1 VANRVFI
8 IPVMICNTKL
18 TTLATAAMILGVLVL
33 TTPSAAAVNPQP
45 GPSKRHAAEK
55 RAEKRARRFGQKLQT
70 LTELKKT
77 FTQIKKKSPPAKLVL
92 TEKVPVRLVRIK
104 SLIDQGQMMMR
115 AVPASLP
122 VRGRISSLFG
132 PRRHPRSQDFR
143 LHAGIDIVARFGS
156 PVVATA
162 DGRVVFSGERQGY
175 GKVVVLDH
183 GFGYQTVY
191 AHNSR
196 LSVPIGTRVARG
208 QVIAHVGKSGHTTGT
223 HLHYEVRKNG
233 APIDPRPYLKKQMP
247 PSS

>member
-1 VANRVFI
+1 
-8 IPVMICNTKL
+8 MTCNAKL
-18 TTLATAAMILGVLVL
+18 TSLATAAMIFGALIL
-33 TTPSAAAVNPQP
+33 TPPAAAVVHPQP
-45 GPSKRHAAEK
+45 AITKKLAAEK
-55 RAEKRARRFGQKLQT
+55 RAEKRAWRFGKRLQT
-70 LTELKKT
+70 LSQQKKT
-77 FTQIKKKSPPAKLVL
+77 FTQIKKKAPSAKLVL
-92 TEKVPVRLVRIK
+92 VEKVPVRLVRIQN
-104 SLIDQGQMMMR
+104 LIIQGQMMMR

-122 VRGRISSLFG
+122 VRGRISSVFG

-143 LHAGIDIVARFGS
+143 LHAGVDIVARFGS

-191 AHNSR
+191 AHNSQ
-196 LSVPIGTRVARG
+196 LSVPVGARVARG
-208 QVIAHVGKSGHTTGT
+208 QVIARVGKSGHTTGT

-233 APIDPRPYLKKQMP
+233 EPIDPKPYLKKQMP

>member
-1 VANRVFI
+1 
-8 IPVMICNTKL
+8 
-18 TTLATAAMILGVLVL
+18 MILGALVL
-33 TTPSAAAVNPQP
+33 TAPTAAVASSRPVL
-45 GPSKRHAAEK
+45 SKRQASEK

-70 LTELKKT
+70 LAQLKKN
-77 FTQIKKKSPPAKLVL
+77 FTQIKKKSPPAKMVL
-92 TEKVPVRLVRIK
+92 TEKVPVRLVRIQN
-104 SLIDQGQMMMR
+104 LIEQGQMMMR

-196 LSVPIGTRVARG
+196 LSVPVGTRVARG

-233 APIDPRPYLKKQMP
+233 APIDPRPFLKRQMP